1 MIHARPEEAE
11 RLLLDLADLFR
22 AALAGPSELPLSE
35 ELALAR
41 RYLEIEKLRFG
52 ERLRVRWTRPDPLPE
67 ALVPSLSLQPLV
79 ENAIKHGAAGASDI
93 EEVSI
98 AITARGENGRLR
110 VVIENS
116 CAAPSGRSE
125 VCGTNTGLR
134 NVRDR
139 LINRFGDTA
148 VLLAERFGVS
158 RFRAT
163 VELPLVLIA

>member
-1 MIHARPEEAE
+1 METLQLYLDIE
-11 RLLLDLADLFR
+11 RMRFEDRLRTRF
-22 AALAGPSELPLSE
+22 
-35 ELALAR
+35 
-41 RYLEIEKLRFG
+41 EIEPAAARAL
-52 ERLRVRWTRPDPLPE
+52 LP
-67 ALVPSLSLQPLV
+67 AMLLQPLV

-139 LINRFGDTA
+139 LINRFGVTA
-148 VLLAERFGVS
+148 VLLAELFGVT
-158 RFRAT
+158 RFRAS